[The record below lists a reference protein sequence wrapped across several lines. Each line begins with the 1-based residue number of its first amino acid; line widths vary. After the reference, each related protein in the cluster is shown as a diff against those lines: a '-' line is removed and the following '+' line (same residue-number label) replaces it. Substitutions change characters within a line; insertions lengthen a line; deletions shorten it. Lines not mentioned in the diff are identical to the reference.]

1 MDFVTPML
9 AVGSRAE
16 AEDAAAR
23 RAAGVDTLLSL
34 APVARPREVGL
45 QLSLAVDDCMP
56 LPDAIIREV
65 VDFLAQRTAAGH
77 RVLIHCE
84 MGISRSPAL
93 AACFLHECAGL
104 TLDEAFARVGAVRPV
119 AAPHAALVE
128 SIRCYYAARL
138 SSHPSVALASES
150 PLTAQFTDL
159 AGNENPAGPS
169 PRAVQAI
176 TRALSRLH
184 RYPALEAGALREA
197 LAQRLDLPAAH
208 IVIGN
213 GACELI
219 DLTMRSCAAAGG
231 EVLIPD
237 PAFPAYRSAAR
248 RAGARVV
255 SVPLAGADYR
265 VEAFLER
272 LTPATRLVVV
282 ASPHNPTGTLMS
294 PGDWARLRDALPD
307 GAWLLLDE
315 AYRDYAGAQELIDAR
330 ADVRRG
336 ARVIVLRSLS
346 KVEGLAGLRI
356 GYGFAPE
363 AMAQRLAALCPQ
375 YHIGTLAQVAA
386 VAALADERHRA
397 DSVAANARERAA
409 LMAGLAHLGI
419 DFAPSAANFVL
430 LRGPR
435 DALARLAARA
445 VAVKC
450 MARYGLPG
458 HIRVSVGL
466 PAENARFL
474 AALGELIHED
484 HECREPIRA

>member
-1 MDFVTPML
+1 MEFVTPLL
-9 AVGSRAE
+9 AVGGRE
-16 AEDAAAR
+16 DAEDGAALR
-23 RAAGVDTLLSL
+23 EAGIDTLLSL
-34 APVARPREVGL
+34 ASVARPRDVGL
-45 QLSLAVDDCMP
+45 QLSVAVADRVA
-56 LPDAIIREV
+56 LPDATIRAA
-65 VDFLAQRTAAGH
+65 VDFLAQRTTAGH

-93 AACFLHECAGL
+93 AACFLHECTGL
-104 TLDEAFARVGAVRPV
+104 ALDEAFARVSAARPV
-119 AAPHAALVE
+119 AAPDAALVA
-128 SIRCYYAARL
+128 SIRSYYAAPRPARL
-138 SSHPSVALASES
+138 GAAV
-150 PLTAQFTDL
+150 PLGAPFADL
-159 AGNENPAGPS
+159 AGNENPFGPS
-169 PRAVQAI
+169 PLAREAI
-176 TRALSRLH
+176 TDALSRLH
-184 RYPALEAGALREA
+184 RYPELEAGALRAA
-197 LAQRLDLPAAH
+197 LAQRLALPASH

-219 DLTMRSCAAAGG
+219 DLAMRSCASAGG

-237 PAFPAYRSAAR
+237 PAFPAYRSAAA

-282 ASPHNPTGTLMS
+282 ASPHNPTGTLMA
-294 PGDWARLRDALPD
+294 PADWARLRDALPD

-315 AYRDYAGAQELIDAR
+315 AYRDYAAEADLIDAR

-346 KVEGLAGLRI
+346 KVEGLAGLRV

-363 AMAQRLAALCPQ
+363 AMAQRLAALCPH
-375 YHIGTLAQVAA
+375 YHVGTLAQVAA

-409 LMAGLAHLGI
+409 LMAGLAHLGAE
-419 DFAPSAANFVL
+419 FVPSAANFVL
-430 LRGPR
+430 LRAPR
-435 DALARLAARA
+435 DALARLAARG
-445 VAVKC
+445 VAVKA
-450 MARYGLPG
+450 MTRYGLPD

-474 AALGELIHED
+474 AALGELIRED
-484 HECREPIRA
+484 HECRAMSPA

>member
-1 MDFVTPML
+1 MDFVTPLL
-9 AVGSRAE
+9 AVGSRID
-16 AEDAAAR
+16 AEDGAALRAAR
-23 RAAGVDTLLSL
+23 VDTLLSL

-45 QLSLAVDDCMP
+45 QLSVAVADRVA
-56 LPDAIIREV
+56 LPDATIREV

-77 RVLIHCE
+77 RVLMHCE

-93 AACFLHECAGL
+93 AACFLHECTGL
-104 TLDEAFARVGAVRPV
+104 TLDEAFARVAAVRAV
-119 AAPHAALVE
+119 AAPDAALVE
-128 SIRCYYAARL
+128 SIRRYYATSGRIA
-138 SSHPSVALASES
+138 
-150 PLTAQFTDL
+150 DL
-159 AGNENPAGPS
+159 AGNENPFGPS
-169 PRAVQAI
+169 PLAVQAI
-176 TRALSRLH
+176 SQALSRLH
-184 RYPALEAGALREA
+184 RYPELEAGALREA
-197 LAQRLDLPAAH
+197 LAQRLELPASH

-219 DLTMRSCAAAGG
+219 DLTMRSCAAGGG

-237 PAFPAYRSAAR
+237 PAFPAYRSAAK

-255 SVPLAGADYR
+255 PVPLAGAEYR

-282 ASPHNPTGTLMS
+282 ASPHNPTGTLMFPS
-294 PGDWARLRDALPD
+294 DWARLRDALPE

-315 AYRDYAGAQELIDAR
+315 AYRDYAGAQELIDAC

-346 KVEGLAGLRI
+346 KVEGLAGLRV

-363 AMAQRLAALCPQ
+363 AMAQQLAALCPQ
-375 YHIGTLAQVAA
+375 YHVGTLAQVAA

-397 DSVAANARERAA
+397 DSVVANARERAA
-409 LMAGLAHLGI
+409 LMAGLVRLGV
-419 DFAPSAANFVL
+419 DFVPSAANFVL

-435 DALARLAARA
+435 DALARLRARA

-474 AALGELIHED
+474 AALGELIRED
-484 HECREPIRA
+484 HERREPIPA